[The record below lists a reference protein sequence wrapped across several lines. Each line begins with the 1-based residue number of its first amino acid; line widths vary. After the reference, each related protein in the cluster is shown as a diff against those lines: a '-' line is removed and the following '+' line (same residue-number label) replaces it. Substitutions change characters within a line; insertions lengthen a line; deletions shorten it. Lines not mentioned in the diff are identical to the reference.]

1 MKKKIALIVILAIL
15 IIIQFFP
22 ASKNQSTELLASDI
36 TKVTT
41 VPDDVLQVLKVAC
54 YDCHSNNTV
63 YPWYNNIQPVA
74 WWLNRHVEEGKEHLN
89 FSSFGAYTAEKAAKK
104 IRGIAREV
112 EKGDMPLT
120 SYTLIHRNAVLNE
133 TQKQAVI
140 NWTKS
145 AVIAGLA
152 H

>member
-22 ASKNQSTELLASDI
+22 ASKNQNTELLASDI

-54 YDCHSNNTV
+54 YDCHSNNTL

-89 FSSFGAYTAEKAAKK
+89 FSSFGDYTAEKAAKK
-104 IRGIAREV
+104 MRGISREV
-112 EKGDMPLT
+112 EKGDMPLS